1 MLQCGRYRLLLDTV
15 DEGVLVTV
23 MHDQSGFICTVEGR
37 DTRAAVLAALD
48 AADAHS
54 FVDADEGDLTPV
66 QVQLIRRA

>member
-37 DTRAAVLAALD
+37 DTRTAVLAALD
-48 AADAHS
+48 AAEAHS
-54 FVDADEGDLTPV
+54 SGEEPDPPVDEDTPHN
-66 QVQLIRRA
+66 